1 MTNPIAFVSL
11 ALALACACPAVHG
24 QTVKYEFTGGSMT
37 PTVSGL
43 PSGVT
48 ASNFSIGTFT
58 FAALSDNGGSGNSL
72 RLSRGDL
79 GTSST
84 TALAGPVL
92 SFTLTIPA
100 GVTINLTSLAIDFTS
115 GGVTTA
121 EYINARV
128 FSSIDGYD
136 DLTADTIGTLGRVA
150 NGADSGTMSVSLTTP
165 DSNPTNGG
173 NSNNGDFDNLS
184 NRTVTFYLPFIRD
197 GQTTATD
204 FLDIDNIT
212 LSFVEPSAPA
222 GTITSFA
229 ATAASPTEI
238 SLSWTETISNET
250 GFVIERSITGADTW
264 STVTT
269 TTANATS
276 FSDATVVS
284 GNAYT
289 YRIKANL
296 TGGGE
301 STPVNSASVSLL
313 SMVKFEFTGGS
324 TTPSLTLMPPGV
336 TVSNIS
342 ISSGLGNLF
351 DNNGTPDAPRIS
363 GDDTQNT
370 TAAALANNAYLS
382 FSITIPDA
390 TYLKLLSLGLDYQA
404 TNAYAR
410 SSAQV
415 FTSID
420 GYDAPDSDA
429 IGLVGRTSSGSDASV
444 VNAVLSLSNPSSN
457 PGVGSNV
464 TTSDFN
470 AVTNRTLTFHI
481 PWIDESASNTR
492 WTDVDNIMLTF
503 AVGAP
508 GVSNF
513 TASPVSAFETSL
525 AWNESLSDETGFI
538 IERSVTGS
546 GVWETVIT
554 TAADVTSIR
563 DLTMAPGA
571 SYTYRISAPRSGGG
585 TSPAVISNSVAIP
598 AVPSGPLVIM
608 PMGDSITQGAG
619 AGGGYR
625 SPLYTSLSGAAFQLQ
640 YIGSRTDAPTTIL
653 TNAGQTHHEGHGSY
667 STDLLLGNLDANKPY
682 GGTDEGGYWITG
694 GGGTGRAAVYPDL
707 ILLMIGT
714 NDIGMWA
721 HTPAEAIAYYDQLLT
736 KLVTL
741 RPSARI
747 ICASIVP
754 FVLSE
759 FEEAYPDK
767 IGVYTNR
774 EANNVIYNG
783 MLPGLV
789 ATHQA
794 AGHRVQFYDMRQKV
808 NPANAATLIGGDGVH
823 PNQAGYNAIASG
835 WFDAMKQLPLLDSW
849 RILHFGSATAS
860 GIAADLADPDGD
872 GDSNLMEYAF
882 GTHPNSNN
890 PRPVSATSITDN
902 GAAYLAITFPRRKHA
917 DVRYIV
923 EVSTDLLSWSADTQQ
938 SGPPASLNQDME
950 QVTFRDRQTS
960 SIHEKRFMRVRIARP

>member
-1 MTNPIAFVSL
+1 MT
-11 ALALACACPAVHG
+11 
-24 QTVKYEFTGGSMT
+24 
-37 PTVSGL
+37 
-43 PSGVT
+43 
-48 ASNFSIGTFT
+48 
-58 FAALSDNGGSGNSL
+58 
-72 RLSRGDL
+72 
-79 GTSST
+79 T
-84 TALAGPVL
+84 TA
-92 SFTLTIPA
+92 
-100 GVTINLTSLAIDFTS
+100 
-115 GGVTTA
+115 
-121 EYINARV
+121 
-128 FSSIDGYD
+128 
-136 DLTADTIGTLGRVA
+136 
-150 NGADSGTMSVSLTTP
+150 
-165 DSNPTNGG
+165 
-173 NSNNGDFDNLS
+173 
-184 NRTVTFYLPFIRD
+184 
-197 GQTTATD
+197 
-204 FLDIDNIT
+204 
-212 LSFVEPSAPA
+212 
-222 GTITSFA
+222 
-229 ATAASPTEI
+229 
-238 SLSWTETISNET
+238 
-250 GFVIERSITGADTW
+250 
-264 STVTT
+264 
-269 TTANATS
+269 ANATS

-296 TGGGE
+296 SGGGE
-301 STPVNSASVSLL
+301 STPVISASVSLL
-313 SMVKFEFTGGS
+313 STVKFEFTGGS
-324 TTPSLTLMPPGV
+324 TTPTLTLMPPGV

-342 ISSGLGNLF
+342 IGSGLGNLF

-382 FSITIPDA
+382 FSITIPDG

-420 GYDAPDSDA
+420 GFDAPDSDA
-429 IGLVGRTSSGSDASV
+429 IGLVGRTTSGSDASF

-492 WTDVDNIMLTF
+492 WTDIDNIMLTF

-513 TASPVSAFETSL
+513 TATAISSFETAL
-525 AWNESLSDETGFI
+525 TWDESLSDETGFI

-563 DLTMAPGA
+563 DLTVSPGVNH
-571 SYTYRISAPRSGGG
+571 TYRISAPRSGGG
-585 TSPAVISNSVAIP
+585 TSPAVLSNSVAVP
-598 AVPSGPLVIM
+598 AVSSGPLVIM

-619 AGGGYR
+619 GGGYR
-625 SPLYTSLSGAAFQLQ
+625 VAALHFPVRR
-640 YIGSRTDAPTTIL
+640 GVPVAVSSAPAPTAPTTIL

-759 FEEAYPDK
+759 FEQAHPNM

-823 PNQAGYNAIASG
+823 PNPAGYNAIASG

-860 GIAADLADPDGD
+860 GNAADSADPDGD
-872 GDSNLMEYAF
+872 GDSNLMEYALR
-882 GTHPNSNN
+882 HP
-890 PRPVSATSITDN
+890 PD
-902 GAAYLAITFPRRKHA
+902 
-917 DVRYIV
+917 
-923 EVSTDLLSWSADTQQ
+923 
-938 SGPPASLNQDME
+938 
-950 QVTFRDRQTS
+950 
-960 SIHEKRFMRVRIARP
+960 